1 MLTRRDAC
9 EAYLLVNE
17 LELHGVGHG
26 VHVDGHLAHAPRLV
40 LHQHRALCFRRDP
53 EHSTRAQRRLG
64 RDGPTRQEREKKAA
78 FFVFL
83 LCWFVLSTAGQHRVS
98 LGVPAGRDHRRPGK
112 YLLNLRWYSPGSRAQ
127 PAAPGPL
134 FCGSLKCFVMFAL

>member
-1 MLTRRDAC
+1 MNQIKKNHTAPRLSGHPSRVFKKNNTTTTVLTRRDPW

-26 VHVDGHLAHAPRLV
+26 VHVDGHLAHAPGLV
-40 LHQHRALCFRRDP
+40 LHQHGALCFRRDP

-64 RDGPTRQEREKKAA
+64 RDGPTRQEREKKRLL

-83 LCWFVLSTAGQHRVS
+83 LCWFVLRTAGQHRVS
-98 LGVPAGRDHRRPGK
+98 WVYPLGETTDVQG
-112 YLLNLRWYSPGSRAQ
+112 NT
-127 PAAPGPL
+127 
-134 FCGSLKCFVMFAL
+134 F